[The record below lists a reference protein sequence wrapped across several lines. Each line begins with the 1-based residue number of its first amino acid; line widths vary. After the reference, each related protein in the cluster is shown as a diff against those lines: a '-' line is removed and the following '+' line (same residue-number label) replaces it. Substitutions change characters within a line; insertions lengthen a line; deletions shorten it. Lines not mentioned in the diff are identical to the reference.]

1 MMKYYGGIEAGGT
14 KFVCVVASGPDNI
27 LAQERIPTTKP
38 QETIG
43 KTIEF
48 FKPFVESKQL
58 DSIGIASFGPV
69 DINPSSNTYG
79 YITTTPKPGWAQA
92 DLLGPIKK
100 ALGIE
105 CAFDTDV
112 NAAALGE
119 HYWVPENRELD
130 PLLYITVGTG
140 IGVGYIVNG
149 KTLHGLIH
157 PEGGH
162 AFIPHDRTVDPF
174 PGVCPYHGDCMEG
187 LASGPAMA
195 ARWGQAAETLP
206 DNHPAWEL
214 EAKYLAYMISN
225 LILNFSPKRVVL
237 GGGVPQH
244 AGLIEKIRI
253 NVQEQINGY
262 VRSPKILEH
271 IDDYIVPPAL
281 GNRAGVMGAIALAIL
296 QKGT

>member
-1 MMKYYGGIEAGGT
+1 MKYYGGIEAGGT

-27 LAQERIPTTKP
+27 LAQERIPTTRP
-38 QETIG
+38 QETIA

-100 ALGIE
+100 TLGIE

-244 AGLIEKIRI
+244 AGLIEKIRH
-253 NVQEQINGY
+253 QC
-262 VRSPKILEH
+262 
-271 IDDYIVPPAL
+271 L
-281 GNRAGVMGAIALAIL
+281 GTNQRIRPVN
-296 QKGT
+296 KNTRTY

>member
-1 MMKYYGGIEAGGT
+1 MKYYGGIEAGGT
-14 KFVCVVASGPDNI
+14 KFVCVVASSPDHI
-27 LAQERIPTTKP
+27 IAEERFPTTTP
-38 QETIG
+38 HETIG
-43 KTIEF
+43 RTIDF
-48 FKPFVESKQL
+48 FRPYVETKQL
-58 DSIGIASFGPV
+58 DSIGIASFGPI
-69 DINPSSNTYG
+69 DLNPKSSTYG

-92 DLLGPIKK
+92 DLLGPITKS
-100 ALGIE
+100 LGVD
-105 CAFDTDV
+105 CTFDTDV

-119 HYWVPENRELD
+119 HYWIPENRDLD

-162 AFIPHDRTVDPF
+162 MFIPHDLAADPYTGF
-174 PGVCPYHGDCMEG
+174 CPYHGDCMEG

-206 DNHPAWEL
+206 DNHPGWEL

-225 LILNFSPKRVVL
+225 LTLSFSPQKVVL

-244 AGLIEKIRI
+244 KCLFEMVRL
-253 NVQEQINGY
+253 NVKKQINGY
-262 VRSPKILEH
+262 VRSKKVIEQ
-271 IDDYIVPPAL
+271 IDEFIVPPAL

-296 QKGT
+296 QKGG